1 MFVKYLLWILR
12 ILVFVILMGFAL
24 KNTDPVVVHFYL
36 GTQWEAPV
44 VFVLLVAFVLGA
56 TGGVL
61 ASLGVIFRRRREVAA
76 LRKQLR
82 AIDSGNPG

>member
-1 MFVKYLLWILR
+1 VFVKYLLWILR

-82 AIDSGNPG
+82 AIDSGNAG

>member
-82 AIDSGNPG
+82 AIDSGNAG